1 MMDVLGRES
10 APINAALWKQ
20 IDETVIETAR
30 KLLIGRRFLSL
41 AGPLGAGAQS
51 VIVDSAAMEEELEA
65 GIGQIR
71 GRRFQPLIQ
80 LFEDFTL
87 FVA

>member
-41 AGPLGAGAQS
+41 AE
-51 VIVDSAAMEEELEA
+51 SAARE
-65 GIGQIR
+65 R
-71 GRRFQPLIQ
+71 VRR
-80 LFEDFTL
+80 
-87 FVA
+87 A